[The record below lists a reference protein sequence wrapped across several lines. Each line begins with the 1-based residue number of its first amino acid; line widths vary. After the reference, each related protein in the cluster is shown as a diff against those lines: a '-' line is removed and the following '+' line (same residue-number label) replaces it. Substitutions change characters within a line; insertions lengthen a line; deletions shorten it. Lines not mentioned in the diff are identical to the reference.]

1 MAVRWRKNDDDAKMD
16 EERLKGELVSMNK
29 SCKEKLD
36 MEERVLVPKRAHITR
51 EGLEVVITRGDG
63 ERQAHAENSR
73 RRIEEERHC
82 EGGSSKKARERGER
96 KERNR
101 AQRKDRRMHKQQHQR
116 QRQRQ
121 RQLQRVRAVAARP
134 LESSSSSSG
143 DAARMCS
150 ERSWPDGPRVPSPA
164 KWRRVVVCLQLIA
177 QVTQ

>member
-121 RQLQRVRAVAARP
+121 RQLQRVRAVAARHWNQVQAAVATQRECVRRGVGQMAREFP
-134 LESSSSSSG
+134 PQQSG
-143 DAARMCS
+143 AGLWSACS
-150 ERSWPDGPRVPSPA
+150 
-164 KWRRVVVCLQLIA
+164 
-177 QVTQ
+177 